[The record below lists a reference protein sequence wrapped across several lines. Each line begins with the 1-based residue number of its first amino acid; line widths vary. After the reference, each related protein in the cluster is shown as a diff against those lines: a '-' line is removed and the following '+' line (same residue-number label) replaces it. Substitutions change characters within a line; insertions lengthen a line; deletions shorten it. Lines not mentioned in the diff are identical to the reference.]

1 MRKIFSVSPSLMGYD
16 MKDGRMVNNAQ
27 CPDMGITKLTR
38 LKKEMKRAKKI
49 EMIADGVRLGNMNI

>member
-1 MRKIFSVSPSLMGYD
+1 MGYD
-16 MKDGRMVNNAQ
+16 MKDGRMVNNAK